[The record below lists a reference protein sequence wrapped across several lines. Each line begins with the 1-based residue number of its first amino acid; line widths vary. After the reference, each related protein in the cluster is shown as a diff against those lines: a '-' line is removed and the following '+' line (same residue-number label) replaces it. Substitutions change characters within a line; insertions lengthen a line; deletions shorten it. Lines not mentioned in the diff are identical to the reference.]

1 MLGMILR
8 GEAEIAVAE
17 FTMTALRAGVVD
29 FTVPLIN
36 TRYTALSLLLPS
48 SFRQFFPFCFYCFF
62 NDLDV
67 SAPSKN
73 INVNKEERNGIS
85 DSLLK

>member
-17 FTMTALRAGVVD
+17 FTMTTLRAGAVD

-36 TRYTALSLLLPS
+36 TR
-48 SFRQFFPFCFYCFF
+48 
-62 NDLDV
+62 
-67 SAPSKN
+67 
-73 INVNKEERNGIS
+73 
-85 DSLLK
+85 

>member
-36 TRYTALSLLLPS
+36 TRCTASSLFPPPLSLS
-48 SFRQFFPFCFYCFF
+48 SLY
-62 NDLDV
+62 
-67 SAPSKN
+67 SASTAF
-73 INVNKEERNGIS
+73 
-85 DSLLK
+85 